1 MHACNYN
8 KVKKKIIEKAGDDA
22 TVWSDADDDDDDDDG
37 DDNNNFLSI
46 YWATS
51 DYEGTCIVFAIPI
64 RREQLFHLTSLE
76 QLTSFI

>member
-22 TVWSDADDDDDDDDG
+22 NVWYDDDDDDDDDDG

-46 YWATS
+46 YWATT
-51 DYEGTCIVFAIPI
+51 DN
-64 RREQLFHLTSLE
+64 
-76 QLTSFI
+76 